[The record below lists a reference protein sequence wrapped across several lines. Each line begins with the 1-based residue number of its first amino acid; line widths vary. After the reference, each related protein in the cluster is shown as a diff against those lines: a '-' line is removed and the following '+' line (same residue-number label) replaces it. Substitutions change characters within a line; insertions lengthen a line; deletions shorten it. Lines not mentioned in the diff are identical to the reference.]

1 MHWRACKLRAK
12 NKQKSKYRRRNLI
25 RRRYLLFV
33 AAPQKGLLRCCFDA
47 VRHVRG
53 TVTVQYCGLL
63 PLAECGKK
71 AQKTKRSNWG
81 RAQRTNAL
89 PDLRGPVQ
97 VPTAHFTKRYAVYT
111 CKLRGCVLP
120 HRLFFRVV
128 PALLI
133 RVSRRQSG
141 KRKLSALDTF
151 CFLCSARG
159 VVARCPCFS
168 EAQYKL
174 PPCCDIHRECRA
186 SAQKHGPAAGP
197 VNSAGSC
204 PPRS

>member
-1 MHWRACKLRAK
+1 M
-12 NKQKSKYRRRNLI
+12 
-25 RRRYLLFV
+25 LFV
-33 AAPQKGLLRCCFDA
+33 AVPPQKGLLRCCLDA
-47 VRHVRG
+47 VRPVRG
-53 TVTVQYCGLL
+53 TVAIQHCGLP
-63 PLAECGKK
+63 PLAKCGKK
-71 AQKTKRSNWG
+71 AQKTKQTKRSNWG
-81 RAQRTNAL
+81 RVQRTNAL

-97 VPTAHFTKRYAVYT
+97 VPAAHFTKRYAVYT
-111 CKLRGCVLP
+111 CKLRGCGLP

-128 PALLI
+128 PALLL

-141 KRKLSALDTF
+141 KRKLSALGVF

-204 PPRS
+204 PRRS